1 MANTTIA
8 VSTSLDVI
16 DRYRELIDILPGNA
30 ISSSS
35 FIINNGYGLL
45 DIENSILESI
55 AQEDGSIE
63 TKFRKLTKEE
73 LKPYLLIS
81 INADYESS
89 ITALTS
95 GVPNSEVATWP
106 DQKAE
111 IKAWT
116 LDNSVSTPLID
127 SICLTRECD
136 KEYLVSKILAKNE
149 YYSIEVGKLTGIRQ
163 RLEKE
168 ILGE

>member
-1 MANTTIA
+1 MKVAVNLNTKTI
-8 VSTSLDVI
+8 V
-16 DRYRELIDILPGNA
+16 DILPDNA
-30 ISSSS
+30 DENNG
-35 FIINNGYGLL
+35 FIRNNGYGLL
-45 DIENSILESI
+45 DIENPILESI
-55 AQEDGSIE
+55 VQEDGSMAP
-63 TKFRKLTKEE
+63 TFRELTKEE

-95 GVPNSEVATWP
+95 GIPASEIATWP

-111 IKAWT
+111 ANAWT
-116 LDNSVSTPLID
+116 LDNSVATPLID

-136 KEYLVSKILAKNE
+136 KEYLVSKILAKNK

-163 RLEKE
+163 KLEKE

>member
-1 MANTTIA
+1 MKVAVNLNTKTI
-8 VSTSLDVI
+8 V
-16 DRYRELIDILPGNA
+16 DILPDNA
-30 ISSSS
+30 TSSSS

-45 DIENSILESI
+45 DIENPILESTE
-55 AQEDGSIE
+55 QEDGSVE
-63 TKFRKLTKEE
+63 TKFRELTKEE

-81 INADYESS
+81 INADYESL

-95 GVPNSEVATWP
+95 GIPSSEIATWP

-111 IKAWT
+111 AKAWI
-116 LDNSVSTPLID
+116 LDNSAATPLID
-127 SICLTRECD
+127 SICLTRGCD

-163 RLEKE
+163 KLEKE
-168 ILGE
+168 ILGESDGINS

>member
-1 MANTTIA
+1 MIKSYLLHNEDGTVKQFTRCDETEIEMYQSEYIEYSEDSFEFDSNYTYKIESNKVVKTERNDKSYLLSKVNADFET
-8 VSTSLDVI
+8 
-16 DRYRELIDILPGNA
+16 A
-30 ISSSS
+30 ISS
-35 FIINNGYGLL
+35 
-45 DIENSILESI
+45 
-55 AQEDGSIE
+55 
-63 TKFRKLTKEE
+63 
-73 LKPYLLIS
+73 
-81 INADYESS
+81 
-89 ITALTS
+89 LTS
-95 GVPNSEVATWP
+95 SVPTSEIATWP

-111 IKAWT
+111 AKAWT
-116 LDNSVSTPLID
+116 LDNSAATPLID

>member
-1 MANTTIA
+1 MKVAINIQTKKII
-8 VSTSLDVI
+8 DVMP
-16 DRYRELIDILPGNA
+16 DNA
-30 ISSSS
+30 DENNG
-35 FIINNGYGLL
+35 FLRNNGYGLL
-45 DIENSILESI
+45 DIENPILESI
-55 AQEDGSIE
+55 VQEDGSMA
-63 TKFRKLTKEE
+63 TTFRELTKEE

-95 GVPNSEVATWP
+95 GIPSSEIATWP

-111 IKAWT
+111 ANAWT
-116 LDNSVSTPLID
+116 IDNSVATPLID

-136 KEYLVSKILAKNE
+136 KEYLVSKILAKNK

-163 RLEKE
+163 KLEKE